1 MYNIKE
7 VIMRKLTVKDMLWIE
22 SIAKI
27 QEYYIEKRET
37 HYNATHLSIGLRQ
50 DMIIQ
55 RLKHSN
61 DIILIELSEDTQR
74 LISFI
79 WGHFETVQEKVIT
92 EMIYTDPY
100 FRGLGHAKRLKIALE
115 NWAIEMGAKSIEGMV
130 DATNDAMIEFNK
142 ANGYAISHVKMR
154 KDLR

>member
-79 WGHFETVQEKVIT
+79 WGHFEAVQEKVIT
-92 EMIYTDPY
+92 EMIYTDPH
-100 FRGLGHAKRLKIALE
+100 FRGLGHAKRLK
-115 NWAIEMGAKSIEGMV
+115 
-130 DATNDAMIEFNK
+130 DCF
-142 ANGYAISHVKMR
+142 R
-154 KDLR
+154 KLGD

>member
-1 MYNIKE
+1 
-7 VIMRKLTVKDMLWIE
+7 MRKLTVKDMLWIE

-61 DIILIELSEDTQR
+61 DIILIELSEDTTA
-74 LISFI
+74 LNF
-79 WGHFETVQEKVIT
+79 V
-92 EMIYTDPY
+92 Y
-100 FRGLGHAKRLKIALE
+100 LGA
-115 NWAIEMGAKSIEGMV
+115 
-130 DATNDAMIEFNK
+130 F
-142 ANGYAISHVKMR
+142 
-154 KDLR
+154 

>member
-7 VIMRKLTVKDMLWIE
+7 VIMRKLTVKDMEWIE

-27 QEYYIEKRET
+27 QEHYIEKREI

-61 DIILIELSEDTQR
+61 DIILIELSEDTRR

-79 WGHFETVQEKVIT
+79 WGHFEAVQEKVIT
-92 EMIYTDPY
+92 EMIYTDPH
-100 FRGLGHAKRLKIALE
+100 FRGLGHAKRLKITLE

>member
-7 VIMRKLTVKDMLWIE
+7 VIMRKLTVKDMEWIE
-22 SIAKI
+22 FIAKI
-27 QEYYIEKRET
+27 QEYYIEKREI

-61 DIILIELSEDTQR
+61 DIILIELSEDIRR

-79 WGHFETVQEKVIT
+79 WGHFEAVQEKVIT
-92 EMIYTDPY
+92 EMIYTDPH
-100 FRGLGHAKRLKIALE
+100 FQGLGHAKRLKIALE

>member
-61 DIILIELSEDTQR
+61 DIILIELSEDNTP
-74 LISFI
+74 LNFCL
-79 WGHFETVQEKVIT
+79 F
-92 EMIYTDPY
+92 
-100 FRGLGHAKRLKIALE
+100 
-115 NWAIEMGAKSIEGMV
+115 GA
-130 DATNDAMIEFNK
+130 F
-142 ANGYAISHVKMR
+142 
-154 KDLR
+154 

>member
-7 VIMRKLTVKDMLWIE
+7 VIMRKLTVKDMEWIE
-22 SIAKI
+22 FIAKI
-27 QEYYIEKRET
+27 QEYYIEKREI

-61 DIILIELSEDTQR
+61 DIILIELSEDIRR

-79 WGHFETVQEKVIT
+79 WGHFEAVQEKVIT
-92 EMIYTDPY
+92 EMIYTDPH

-130 DATNDAMIEFNK
+130 DATNDAMIELNK

>member
-1 MYNIKE
+1 
-7 VIMRKLTVKDMLWIE
+7 MLWIE

-61 DIILIELSEDTQR
+61 DIILIELSEDTQGLTR
-74 LISFI
+74 LFGGI
-79 WGHFETVQEKVIT
+79 
-92 EMIYTDPY
+92 
-100 FRGLGHAKRLKIALE
+100 LKQFK
-115 NWAIEMGAKSIEGMV
+115 KS
-130 DATNDAMIEFNK
+130 N
-142 ANGYAISHVKMR
+142 H
-154 KDLR
+154 

>member
-1 MYNIKE
+1 
-7 VIMRKLTVKDMLWIE
+7 MRKLTVKDMEWIE

-27 QEYYIEKRET
+27 QEYYIEKREI

-79 WGHFETVQEKVIT
+79 WGHFEAVQEKVIT
-92 EMIYTDPY
+92 EMIYTDPR

>member
-61 DIILIELSEDTQR
+61 DIILIELSEDTTA
-74 LISFI
+74 LNF
-79 WGHFETVQEKVIT
+79 V
-92 EMIYTDPY
+92 Y
-100 FRGLGHAKRLKIALE
+100 LGA
-115 NWAIEMGAKSIEGMV
+115 
-130 DATNDAMIEFNK
+130 F
-142 ANGYAISHVKMR
+142 
-154 KDLR
+154 

>member
-7 VIMRKLTVKDMLWIE
+7 VIMRKLTVKDMEWIE

-27 QEYYIEKRET
+27 QEYYIEKREI

-61 DIILIELSEDTQR
+61 DIILIELSEDIRR

-79 WGHFETVQEKVIT
+79 WGHFEAVQEKVIT
-92 EMIYTDPY
+92 EMIYTDPH
-100 FRGLGHAKRLKIALE
+100 FQGLGHAKRLKIALE

>member
-79 WGHFETVQEKVIT
+79 WGHFEQFK
-92 EMIYTDPY
+92 
-100 FRGLGHAKRLKIALE
+100 KK
-115 NWAIEMGAKSIEGMV
+115 
-130 DATNDAMIEFNK
+130 
-142 ANGYAISHVKMR
+142 
-154 KDLR
+154 

>member
-1 MYNIKE
+1 
-7 VIMRKLTVKDMLWIE
+7 MRKLTVKDMEWIE

-27 QEYYIEKRET
+27 QEHYIEKREI

-61 DIILIELSEDTQR
+61 DIILIELSEDTRR

-79 WGHFETVQEKVIT
+79 WGHFEAVQEKVIT
-92 EMIYTDPY
+92 EMIYTDLH

>member
-1 MYNIKE
+1 
-7 VIMRKLTVKDMLWIE
+7 MRKLTVKDMEWIE

-27 QEYYIEKRET
+27 QEYYIEKREI
-37 HYNATHLSIGLRQ
+37 HYNAKHLSIGLRQ

-61 DIILIELSEDTQR
+61 DIILIELSEHTQR

-79 WGHFETVQEKVIT
+79 WGHFEAVQEKVIT
-92 EMIYTDPY
+92 EMIYTDPH

>member
-7 VIMRKLTVKDMLWIE
+7 VIMRKLTVKDMEWIE

-27 QEYYIEKRET
+27 QEYYIEKREI

-61 DIILIELSEDTQR
+61 DIILIELSEHTQR

-79 WGHFETVQEKVIT
+79 WGHFEAVQEKVIT
-92 EMIYTDPY
+92 EMIYTDPH

>member
-1 MYNIKE
+1 
-7 VIMRKLTVKDMLWIE
+7 
-22 SIAKI
+22 
-27 QEYYIEKRET
+27 
-37 HYNATHLSIGLRQ
+37 
-50 DMIIQ
+50 
-55 RLKHSN
+55 
-61 DIILIELSEDTQR
+61 
-74 LISFI
+74 
-79 WGHFETVQEKVIT
+79 
-92 EMIYTDPY
+92 MIYTDPH

>member
-1 MYNIKE
+1 
-7 VIMRKLTVKDMLWIE
+7 MRKLTVKDMLWIE

-61 DIILIELSEDTQR
+61 DIILIELSEHTA
-74 LISFI
+74 LNFVYL
-79 WGHFETVQEKVIT
+79 GHFEAVQEKVIT
-92 EMIYTDPY
+92 EMIYTDPH
-100 FRGLGHAKRLKIALE
+100 FRGLGHAKRLEIALE

-130 DATNDAMIEFNK
+130 DATNDAMIELNK
-142 ANGYAISHVKMR
+142 ANGYAISHVKCV
-154 KDLR
+154 KT